1 MLIRFMN
8 RLQLMTLL
16 LGMTVLGLSSCH
28 SPFSE
33 EEDIADVWPTD
44 KSCHLH
50 SGQCTLKHGN
60 QQVTLSISPNNPI
73 PVARLLDAKV
83 SLTNI
88 PAKNVQID
96 ITGLNMYM
104 GYNRTTLSP
113 LTSNST
119 AQLKQYKGNII
130 LAFCTN
136 DTMQWQLSVL
146 ITTPKGKIISAPF
159 LLTTDIN

>member
-1 MLIRFMN
+1 MN
-8 RLQLMTLL
+8 RLRLITFL
-16 LGMTVLGLSSCH
+16 LGLVVLSLSACH
-28 SPFSE
+28 SPFSD

-73 PVARLLDAKV
+73 PVARLLNAKV
-83 SLTNI
+83 ALTNI
-88 PAKNVQID
+88 PAKSVQID

-104 GYNRTTLSP
+104 GYNRTNLSP
-113 LTSNST
+113 V
-119 AQLKQYKGNII
+119 APAKPGQPKQYNGNII